1 MDWKEGHQ
9 VKLPK
14 KGDLSIC
21 DNYRGIMLL
30 SIPGKV
36 LNRVML
42 KKMKNAVDTKLR
54 DNQAGFRQNRS
65 CADQI
70 ATLRIILE
78 QVSEFNFSIYTDFID
93 FQKAFDSLD
102 REVLWQLIRHYGIP
116 DKFISI
122 IKNTYS
128 EMQSKIIH
136 EGKLTEPFEITTG
149 VRQGCLLSPLLFL
162 LPVTSNRRN
171 GIQRTLIEQFDDLDF
186 ADDIALL
193 SHNQQQ
199 MQDKLTQV
207 ERRAAETGLIISTK
221 KTKVLKANTNN
232 QANLNVNS
240 TAL

>member
-1 MDWKEGHQ
+1 
-9 VKLPK
+9 
-14 KGDLSIC
+14 
-21 DNYRGIMLL
+21 MLL

-42 KKMKNAVDTKLR
+42 KRMKSAVDTKLR
-54 DNQAGFRQNRS
+54 DNQARFRQTRS
-65 CADQI
+65 CANQI

-78 QVSEFNFSIYTDFID
+78 QASEFNFSIYTDFID

-128 EMQSKIIH
+128 GMQSKIIH

-162 LPVTSNRRN
+162 LAVDWIMRQATSNRRN
-171 GIQRTLIEQFDDLDF
+171 GIQWTLLEQPDDLDF
-186 ADDIALL
+186 SDDIALL

-199 MQDKLTQV
+199 MQDKLIQF
-207 ERRAAETGLIISTK
+207 K
-221 KTKVLKANTNN
+221 
-232 QANLNVNS
+232 
-240 TAL
+240 